1 LQVKKILDKIL
12 LNDWSYFRYRNHRIV
27 RR

>member
-12 LNDWSYFRYRNHRIV
+12 LNDWSYFRYRNHRTV
-27 RR
+27 C